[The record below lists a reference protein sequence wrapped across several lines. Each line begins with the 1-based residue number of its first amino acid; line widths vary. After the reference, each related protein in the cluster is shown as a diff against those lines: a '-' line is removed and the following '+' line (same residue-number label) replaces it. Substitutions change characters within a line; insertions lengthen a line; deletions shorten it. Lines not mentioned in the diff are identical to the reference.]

1 MMDWQVN
8 DDSSDFCAV
17 NPAVIKVIGCGGGGG
32 NAVNTMIDANVQGVE
47 FIALNTDGQ
56 DLNKS
61 KAKMKIQIGKK
72 SSGGLGAGGDPLRG
86 EEAAKE
92 SESEIREALSG
103 ANMVFITAGMG
114 GGTGTGSA
122 SYIPEMNDFTNHE
135 ADGLLELISLSGNIS
150 REDKAPF
157 EHTHALFSYL
167 EDGEQKV
174 LAGHLKL
181 ALVSYTAEIL
191 LIVTDT
197 IEKTFDPTVG
207 ITVWNL

>member
-1 MMDWQVN
+1 MKYRRNGDH
-8 DDSSDFCAV
+8 
-17 NPAVIKVIGCGGGGG
+17 ILIR
-32 NAVNTMIDANVQGVE
+32 IDKGE
-47 FIALNTDGQ
+47 EILNTILKICTVEKIYGAVFSGIGAC
-56 DLNKS
+56 S
-61 KAKMKIQIGKK
+61 KAVV
-72 SSGGLGAGGDPLRG
+72 S
-86 EEAAKE
+86 
-92 SESEIREALSG
+92 
-103 ANMVFITAGMG
+103 
-114 GGTGTGSA
+114 

>member
-1 MMDWQVN
+1 MKYRRNGDQILIRIDKGEEILDTILKICTVEKIYG
-8 DDSSDFCAV
+8 AV
-17 NPAVIKVIGCGGGGG
+17 FSGIGAC
-32 NAVNTMIDANVQGVE
+32 
-47 FIALNTDGQ
+47 
-56 DLNKS
+56 S
-61 KAKMKIQIGKK
+61 KAVV
-72 SSGGLGAGGDPLRG
+72 S
-86 EEAAKE
+86 
-92 SESEIREALSG
+92 
-103 ANMVFITAGMG
+103 
-114 GGTGTGSA
+114 

-150 REDKAPF
+150 QEYNAPF

-207 ITVWNL
+207 ITVWDL

>member
-1 MMDWQVN
+1 MKYRRNGDQILIRIDNGEEILDTILKICTVEKIYG
-8 DDSSDFCAV
+8 AV
-17 NPAVIKVIGCGGGGG
+17 FSGIGAC
-32 NAVNTMIDANVQGVE
+32 
-47 FIALNTDGQ
+47 
-56 DLNKS
+56 S
-61 KAKMKIQIGKK
+61 KAVV
-72 SSGGLGAGGDPLRG
+72 S
-86 EEAAKE
+86 
-92 SESEIREALSG
+92 
-103 ANMVFITAGMG
+103 
-114 GGTGTGSA
+114 

-150 REDKAPF
+150 REDNVPF
-157 EHTHALFSYL
+157 EHTHVLFSYL

-207 ITVWNL
+207 ITVWDL

>member
-1 MMDWQVN
+1 MKYRRNGDQILIRI
-8 DDSSDFCAV
+8 DKGEEILDIIRKICTAEKIYGAV
-17 NPAVIKVIGCGGGGG
+17 FSGIGAC
-32 NAVNTMIDANVQGVE
+32 
-47 FIALNTDGQ
+47 
-56 DLNKS
+56 S
-61 KAKMKIQIGKK
+61 KAVV
-72 SSGGLGAGGDPLRG
+72 S
-86 EEAAKE
+86 
-92 SESEIREALSG
+92 
-103 ANMVFITAGMG
+103 
-114 GGTGTGSA
+114 
-122 SYIPEMNDFTNHE
+122 SYIPEENDFTNHE

-150 REDKAPF
+150 REDNAPF

-207 ITVWNL
+207 ITVWDL

>member
-1 MMDWQVN
+1 MKYRRNGDQILIRIDKGEEILDTIFKICTVEKIYG
-8 DDSSDFCAV
+8 AV
-17 NPAVIKVIGCGGGGG
+17 FSGIGAC
-32 NAVNTMIDANVQGVE
+32 
-47 FIALNTDGQ
+47 
-56 DLNKS
+56 S
-61 KAKMKIQIGKK
+61 KAVV
-72 SSGGLGAGGDPLRG
+72 S
-86 EEAAKE
+86 
-92 SESEIREALSG
+92 
-103 ANMVFITAGMG
+103 
-114 GGTGTGSA
+114 

-150 REDKAPF
+150 REDNVPF

-207 ITVWNL
+207 ITVWDL